1 MELSTIKDYAQLSI
15 DGCNDELQ
23 IGDIVNENYI
33 LIDSY
38 SNEDNGYSGYAYKNI
53 LTNEIIVINEGSYDP
68 RKIENID
75 DLIDIYNDWIKTNFF
90 NIGVQ
95 GKTPSQLLSADYFL
109 SRVIDNNKD
118 NFKIIGVGQS
128 LGGGLSQALGMLEK
142 YKDIEFYCYN
152 PPGME
157 HIKNDLSTKFEL
169 SDDTSNI
176 NNIISQNEPLSKIY
190 NQVGNNYVAII
201 GDSGNYIM

>member
-75 DLIDIYNDWIKTNFF
+75 DLIDIYND
-90 NIGVQ
+90 
-95 GKTPSQLLSADYFL
+95 
-109 SRVIDNNKD
+109 
-118 NFKIIGVGQS
+118 
-128 LGGGLSQALGMLEK
+128 
-142 YKDIEFYCYN
+142 
-152 PPGME
+152 
-157 HIKNDLSTKFEL
+157 
-169 SDDTSNI
+169 
-176 NNIISQNEPLSKIY
+176 
-190 NQVGNNYVAII
+190 
-201 GDSGNYIM
+201 